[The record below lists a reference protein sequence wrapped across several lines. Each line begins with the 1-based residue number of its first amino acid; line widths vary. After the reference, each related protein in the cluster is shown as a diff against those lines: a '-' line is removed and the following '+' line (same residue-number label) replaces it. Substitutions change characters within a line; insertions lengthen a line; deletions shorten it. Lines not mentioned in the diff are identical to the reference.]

1 MARTGELRVSR
12 GEGEEDRTL
21 TAGVGASGAV
31 NRQPENRPDCS
42 DLKQAAGLL
51 GAVGGCQPKSQVV
64 MLPFSVGGS

>member
-1 MARTGELRVSR
+1 MSR

-21 TAGVGASGAV
+21 TAGAGAVSGAV
-31 NRQPENRPDCS
+31 NRQPENSPDCS
-42 DLKQAAGLL
+42 DLKQAAGLH